1 MSTTMK
7 LYFLRHGLAGDRE
20 TWVGDDFDRPL
31 TDAGKERMAR
41 EAATLARL
49 NLSLDV
55 ILTSPLVR
63 AYQTAEIVAQRLNMT
78 DRLVKDERLGPG
90 LGPNQL
96 AGILQAY
103 PEAKALMLV
112 GHEPDFSQLIGE
124 LIGGG
129 RVTCK
134 KGSLAC
140 VELNNT
146 SLQGELVWLIP
157 PSVLAL

>member
-1 MSTTMK
+1 MK

-20 TWVGDDFDRPL
+20 TWTGDDFDRPL
-31 TDAGKERMAR
+31 TDDGKERMAR
-41 EAATLARL
+41 EAATLAQ
-49 NLSLDV
+49 LSLDLDV

-63 AYQTAEIVAQRLNMT
+63 AYQTAEIIAQQLNLT
-78 DRLVKDERLGPG
+78 DKLVKDERLAPG
-90 LGPNQL
+90 FGSNQL
-96 AGILQAY
+96 AKIVKAY

-112 GHEPDFSQLIGE
+112 GHEPDFSQVIGK

-129 RVTCK
+129 RITCK

-140 VELNNT
+140 VELSNK

-157 PSVLAL
+157 PSVMAL

>member
-1 MSTTMK
+1 V
-7 LYFLRHGLAGDRE
+7 E
-20 TWVGDDFDRPL
+20 
-31 TDAGKERMAR
+31 
-41 EAATLARL
+41 
-49 NLSLDV
+49 
-55 ILTSPLVR
+55 
-63 AYQTAEIVAQRLNMT
+63 
-78 DRLVKDERLGPG
+78 
-90 LGPNQL
+90 
-96 AGILQAY
+96 ILQAY

-146 SLQGELVWLIP
+146 SLQGELVWLVP
-157 PSVLAL
+157 PSVLVL

>member
-1 MSTTMK
+1 MK

-20 TWVGDDFDRPL
+20 TWAGGDFERPL

-41 EAATLARL
+41 EAATIAKL
-49 NLSLDV
+49 NLNLDV

-63 AYQTAEIVAQRLNMT
+63 AYQTAEIVARLLGMT
-78 DRLVKDERLGPG
+78 DKLVKDERLGPG
-90 LGPNQL
+90 FSPDQL

-103 PEAKALMLV
+103 PEAQALMLV
-112 GHEPDFSQLIGE
+112 GHEPDFSQLIGK

-129 RVTCK
+129 RIMCK

-140 VELNNT
+140 VELNDK